1 MAVLISPSNNSGWGL
16 GVRGMFGGARE
27 RSSAYPVHVR
37 QHYRAPWGSIAR
49 GRHGPGPVLEH
60 IIGRKEKRRWR
71 KTRGRLIPSVLASPV
86 YANVYR
92 RLRAL
97 RKARRLAR
105 RGRVSA
111 AVAAATTAAASAPRR
126 SARISGRR
134 ARGLVPT
141 YHPSI
146 HITRGYR
153 GKKARRRPQRRQ
165 AVAVVEPSTSGP
177 IIEEV
182 E

>member
-27 RSSAYPVHVR
+27 RSSAYPVLVR
-37 QHYRAPWGSIAR
+37 QHYRAPWGSVTR

-60 IIGRKEKRRWR
+60 ILGRKEKRRWR

-86 YANVYR
+86 YANKYR
-92 RLRAL
+92 RLKAL

-105 RGRVSA
+105 RA
-111 AVAAATTAAASAPRR
+111 ANAAQVAASAPRR
-126 SARISGRR
+126 SARIRSRR

-146 HITRGYR
+146 QITPGYR
-153 GKKARRRPQRRQ
+153 GKKARRKAQRRPV
-165 AVAVVEPSTSGP
+165 AAVVETSGGP